1 MKLTK
6 DTVAA
11 LTLPPGKTDF
21 IAWCSTMPGFGVR
34 LRGNTKTFV
43 CQYRVGAQQ
52 RRETLGDVR
61 KVAIEDARKAARQ
74 RFAKVELGV
83 DPGAKSKAAV
93 AKLSM
98 GAVADRYLDAKKDSR
113 RFNTYRAAR
122 LHFTV
127 HWLPLR
133 DTPLDAITRA
143 AIAARLQEL
152 IKAHGRSA
160 AAAARRNLS
169 ALFTWAQ
176 REGLC
181 EQNPAIATNDPRE
194 GIKSRDRVLSDD
206 EVKVIWNACRDDDFG
221 RIVRL
226 LLLTG
231 CRREEIGGL
240 RWSEVNFDT
249 GALTIPGERTKNHR
263 TLTLTLPPMA
273 LDILRTV
280 ERPEGR
286 TFVFGRFGDRPYMGW
301 AYAKLILDTRITQ
314 ATGKVLPRW
323 TLHDLRRTFR
333 SGLGR
338 LGVRPD
344 VAELCI
350 NHARGTLQATYDR
363 YRYEKEMAQALAL
376 WAEHLLAVVEGRS
389 TNVMPLKRA

>member
-1 MKLTK
+1 
-6 DTVAA
+6 VAA
-11 LTLPPGKTDF
+11 LTLPPGKSDF

-34 LRGNTKTFV
+34 LRGSTKRWV
-43 CQYRVGAQQ
+43 VQYRVGVGGRQQ
-52 RRETLGDVR
+52 RRESLGDTR
-61 KVAIEDARKAARQ
+61 KVSIEDARKIARQ
-74 RFAKVELGV
+74 RFAKVELGI
-83 DPGAKSKAAV
+83 DPGAKPETAA
-93 AKLSM
+93 AKLTM
-98 GAVADRYLDAKKDSR
+98 GAAADRYLDAKKDTR

-133 DTPLDAITRA
+133 NTPLDAIGRA
-143 AIAARLQEL
+143 DVAARLQEL

-169 ALFTWAQ
+169 ALYTWAM
-176 REGLC
+176 REGLT
-181 EQNPAIATNDPRE
+181 ETNPTAATNDPRE
-194 GIKSRDRVLSDD
+194 GIQSRDRVLDD
-206 EVKVIWNACRDDDFG
+206 SEVAIVWNACRDDDFG

-231 CRREEIGGL
+231 CRRDEIGGL
-240 RWSEVNFDT
+240 RWSEINFDT
-249 GALTIPGERTKNHR
+249 GVLTILGERTKNHR
-263 TLTLTLPPMA
+263 TLTLTLPSMA

-280 ERPEGR
+280 ERREGR
-286 TFVFGRFGDRPYMGW
+286 THVFGALGDRPYMGW
-301 AYAKLILDTRITQ
+301 GYAKLALDARIIAPT
-314 ATGKVLPRW
+314 TGKVLPRW

-350 NHARGTLQATYDR
+350 NHARGTLQATYDK
-363 YRYEKEMAQALAL
+363 YRYGAEMALALAL
-376 WAEHLLAVVEGRS
+376 WADHVRTIVTGAERKVV
-389 TNVMPLKRA
+389 TLKSVS